1 MGVNIIKKGTKMC
14 QVDVSSVKV
23 AEQDIIVWKVL
34 HKRRAPFYFYSLND
48 MTSQPATGF
57 DTKYGYHVCSTKKD
71 AQEFKKAYLRDN
83 DRIVIPRNVSIHRLV
98 IPKGSKYVLGVTE
111 SNCIGGGLPSIRCE
125 RLSKP

>member
-1 MGVNIIKKGTKMC
+1 MC

-57 DTKYGYHVCSTKKD
+57 RTKYGYHVCPTKKD
-71 AQEFKKAYLRDN
+71 AQEFKKAFLYVK
-83 DRIVIPRNVSIHRLV
+83 VIIARNVSIHRLI

-111 SNCIGGGLPSIRCE
+111 RDCVGGGLPSIRCE